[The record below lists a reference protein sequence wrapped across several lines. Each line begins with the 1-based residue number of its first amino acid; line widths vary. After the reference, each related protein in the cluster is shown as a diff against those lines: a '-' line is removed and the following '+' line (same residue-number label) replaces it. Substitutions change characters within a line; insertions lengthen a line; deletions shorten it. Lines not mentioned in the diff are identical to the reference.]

1 MIETP
6 EFSRRYSLAEIG
18 SAPRAVAI
26 EADESERAALAKR
39 FGLVSLDHL
48 AAEAQLRAVAA
59 GIEAEG
65 TIRGHVMQSCV
76 ATGTPL
82 HAQIEEPFHILF
94 APETGLDADEIEL
107 DAEAL
112 DCVHHDGLT
121 VDLGEAVAQT
131 LGLAL
136 DPFPRAP
143 DADETLKAAGV
154 LQEGETGPFA
164 KLKGLFD
171 KPKD

>member
-1 MIETP
+1 MSEAP
-6 EFSRRYSLAEIG
+6 EFSRRFSLAEIG
-18 SAPRAVAI
+18 STPRAVVI
-26 EADESERAALAKR
+26 EADETERRALAKR
-39 FGLVSLDHL
+39 FGLVSLDAL

-65 TIRGHVMQSCV
+65 AIRAQVTQSCV
-76 ATGTPL
+76 ATGVPL
-82 HAQIEEPFHILF
+82 PAQIEEPFRILF
-94 APETGLDADEIEL
+94 APDAGAESDEIEL

-112 DCVHHDGLT
+112 DSVTHDGLAI
-121 VDLGEAVAQT
+121 DLGEAAAQT

-143 DADETLKAAGV
+143 GADEVLKAAGV

>member
-1 MIETP
+1 MSEAP
-6 EFSRRYSLAEIG
+6 EFSRRFSLAEIG
-18 SAPRAVAI
+18 SAPRSVTI
-26 EADESERAALAKR
+26 EADKAERAALAKR
-39 FGLVSLDHL
+39 FGLVALDAL
-48 AAEAQLRAVAA
+48 AAEAQLRAIAE

-65 TIRGHVMQSCV
+65 TIRARVTQSCV
-76 ATGTPL
+76 ATSVPL
-82 HAQIEEPFHILF
+82 AAQIDEPFHILF
-94 APETGLDADEIEL
+94 VPDAGETADEIEL

-112 DCVHHDGLT
+112 DRVAHDGLAI
-121 VDLGEAVAQT
+121 DLGEAAAQT

-143 DADETLKAAGV
+143 GADEALKAAGV

>member
-1 MIETP
+1 MSEAP
-6 EFSRRYSLAEIG
+6 EFSRRFSLAEIG
-18 SAPRAVAI
+18 STPRAVKI
-26 EADESERAALAKR
+26 EADEAERKALAQR
-39 FGLVSLDHL
+39 FGLVSLDAL
-48 AAEAQLRAVAA
+48 AAEAQLRAVAE

-65 TIRGHVMQSCV
+65 AIRAKVTQSCV
-76 ATGTPL
+76 ATGVPL
-82 HAQIEEPFHILF
+82 PAQIEEPFRILF
-94 APETGLDADEIEL
+94 APDAGAESDEIEL

-112 DCVHHDGLT
+112 DSVTHDGLAI
-121 VDLGEAVAQT
+121 DLGEAAAQT

-143 DADETLKAAGV
+143 DADEILKAAGV